1 MKTKAKQGR
10 PVKGRVFKRGSAYYL
25 RFRVGTDPET
35 GKPNEKTVRLVD
47 PATQASI
54 TEERVAWRVAE
65 TILAP
70 YKAREMVTL
79 RQGAADALRTAEETV
94 AEAERLSAVALQRK
108 TPLIAMWENYPARA
122 TEARKLNARVRELK
136 PAVVRDHAQAWGK
149 FVTFMVGDSARGI
162 EAHYP
167 AVTFAEDVTEEHAR
181 AFGRF
186 MLTEERLSHHR
197 HNMVVQ
203 LCGAMLR
210 RAGLA
215 DPFRI
220 VERFNVTH
228 EHETREPLT
237 VEELKEVCSS
247 ATGELR
253 TLLALGV
260 YGGLR
265 LGDACTMKWGEHV
278 RLDEGRLIRK
288 TAKRATVVSFPLH
301 TELRAILAETPVESR
316 RGYVM
321 PDMAAAYLADKTK
334 PSRWVVKH
342 FAQHGLETGKGAGEA
357 ASGQRRRAVNLRG
370 FHALRH
376 TFITLCAK
384 AGVPQGAIADWA
396 GHSPDVDRLYQH
408 WSGKDT
414 DARILDALPNVTGNS
429 TARALPAAAEPER
442 AELHRYA
449 DTGDI
454 DRVRRC
460 LQIFKTPMG

>member
-1 MKTKAKQGR
+1 MRWSAEEPDVENQAKKGR
-10 PVKGRVFKRGSAYYL
+10 PVKGRVFKRGSTYYL
-25 RFRVGTDPET
+25 RFRVSDKET
-35 GKPNEKTVRLVD
+35 TVRLVD
-47 PATQASI
+47 PVKQTSI
-54 TEERVAWRVAE
+54 TEERAAWRIAE

-79 RQGAADALRTAEETV
+79 RKSAADALRTAEETV
-94 AEAERLSAVALQRK
+94 TEAERLSAVALQRK
-108 TPLIAMWENYPARA
+108 TPLAAMWASFPART
-122 TEARKLNARVRELK
+122 TEARKPGARVRELK
-136 PAVVRDHAQAWGK
+136 PAVIRDHGQAWNK
-149 FVTFMVGDSARGI
+149 FLVFMQGDQAKEVEG
-162 EAHYP
+162 HYP

-186 MLTEERLSHHR
+186 MLTEQRLSHHR

-203 LCGAMLR
+203 LCGAMMR
-210 RAGLA
+210 RASLA
-215 DPFRI
+215 DPFRPI
-220 VERFNVTH
+220 ERFNVTN

-288 TAKRATVVSFPLH
+288 TAKRSTVVSFPLH
-301 TELRAILAETPVESR
+301 AELRAILAETPAEVR
-316 RGYVM
+316 QGYVM

-357 ASGQRRRAVNLRG
+357 SSGQRRRAVNLRG

-414 DARILDALPNVTGNS
+414 DARILDALPNVTGNG
-429 TARALPAAAEPER
+429 TAKALPAAAEPER
-442 AELHRYA
+442 AELHRYT
-449 DTGDI
+449 DTAGI

-460 LQIFKTPMG
+460 LEIMKA